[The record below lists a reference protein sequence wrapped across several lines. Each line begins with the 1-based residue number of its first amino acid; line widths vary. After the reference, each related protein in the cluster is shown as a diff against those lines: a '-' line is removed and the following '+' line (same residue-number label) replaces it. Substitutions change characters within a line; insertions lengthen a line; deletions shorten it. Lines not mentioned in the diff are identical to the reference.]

1 MPIGGYC
8 FSHPWIA
15 GVPPALDTLLG
26 ALPERPD
33 VYFIHDVAVEAF
45 LRRGNLASALVPRLI
60 EIARGLPAER
70 VTLVAV
76 SGSAPFWTRM
86 GFRRS
91 QDETAQTEARA
102 KYGAGAVQM
111 ERVLI

>member
-1 MPIGGYC
+1 MLRGP
-8 FSHPWIA
+8 SELDLMARA
-15 GVPPALDTLLG
+15 GT
-26 ALPERPD
+26 RP
-33 VYFIHDVAVEAF
+33 
-45 LRRGNLASALVPRLI
+45 LRLPRLI